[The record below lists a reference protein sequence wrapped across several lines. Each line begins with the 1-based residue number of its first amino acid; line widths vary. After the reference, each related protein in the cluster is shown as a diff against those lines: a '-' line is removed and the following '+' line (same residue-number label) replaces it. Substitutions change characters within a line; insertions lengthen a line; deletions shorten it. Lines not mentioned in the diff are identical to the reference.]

1 MSEQIVVLSDKDQ
14 ARTRI
19 NVFHGSSSAWNN
31 MIKELIGNSLDIF
44 DKEKLNTIKIILHSN
59 KQIEFIDTGS
69 GIPVEGVAS
78 DGRKNYEA
86 IFEKAFAG
94 SKYNNTSATVGQNGI
109 FLWSLTMTCEDIEY
123 FIARPNKNIY
133 NISYHKGD
141 LNKPLTVIGKSEET
155 YSSLIFTLDEDV
167 WDNPNFTFDCICDIA
182 RGQASLGNVKII
194 VEDRLNNESIE
205 FYYENGIEGYFSD
218 ITQNKTMIADN
229 IRITKDV
236 EYELKKNNTTNT
248 DYVGVDLIFN
258 YSNDSEDDIQREF
271 LNTADLIQ
279 HGTIQDG
286 IIQGLKNSIHKWL
299 KDNNKYI
306 KNEKNISNDDVS
318 TGLNYICN
326 VSSLFVEYENQIKQ
340 RTLTSHYKPILQRMI
355 EEHMEIMF
363 IENKFESEKICN
375 QVLINKRS
383 REKSDTMR
391 KDLKK
396 KLSEKVDGMFSRPE
410 GLTDCK
416 YHDDKSEL
424 FISEGKSA
432 KGSIELARDPQY
444 QAVYPI
450 RGKILS
456 CLKASYETIFANQ
469 VVRDLIKTMGCG
481 VEVKSKHNKE
491 LSNFDINNLRY
502 GKIVIASDF
511 DQDGLSI
518 QVLLLTMIYRL
529 MPELLKQNKVFI
541 AQTPLFVIVEDKTDK
556 KHYAFSESEK
566 NDILDKVNCKCRV
579 SRIKGLGE
587 LGSEDMYNTALNTE
601 TRNMMRVT
609 IDDAKSMIDK
619 FELWMS
625 DDVPPRKEFIE
636 QNLHKYINEED

>member
-1 MSEQIVVLSDKDQ
+1 MGEQIVVLSDKDQ

-44 DKEKLNTIKIILHSN
+44 DKKKLNTIKIILHSN

-141 LNKPLTVIGKSEET
+141 LNKPLTVIGESEET
-155 YSSLIFTLDEDV
+155 YSRLIFTLDEDV

-194 VEDRLNNESIE
+194 VEDKANNKSIE

-218 ITQNKTMIADN
+218 ITQNKTMITDN

-340 RTLTSHYKPILQRMI
+340 RTLTSHYKPILQR
-355 EEHMEIMF
+355 
-363 IENKFESEKICN
+363 
-375 QVLINKRS
+375 
-383 REKSDTMR
+383 
-391 KDLKK
+391 
-396 KLSEKVDGMFSRPE
+396 
-410 GLTDCK
+410 
-416 YHDDKSEL
+416 
-424 FISEGKSA
+424 
-432 KGSIELARDPQY
+432 
-444 QAVYPI
+444 
-450 RGKILS
+450 
-456 CLKASYETIFANQ
+456 
-469 VVRDLIKTMGCG
+469 
-481 VEVKSKHNKE
+481 
-491 LSNFDINNLRY
+491 
-502 GKIVIASDF
+502 
-511 DQDGLSI
+511 
-518 QVLLLTMIYRL
+518 
-529 MPELLKQNKVFI
+529 
-541 AQTPLFVIVEDKTDK
+541 
-556 KHYAFSESEK
+556 
-566 NDILDKVNCKCRV
+566 
-579 SRIKGLGE
+579 
-587 LGSEDMYNTALNTE
+587 NT
-601 TRNMMRVT
+601 
-609 IDDAKSMIDK
+609 
-619 FELWMS
+619 
-625 DDVPPRKEFIE
+625 
-636 QNLHKYINEED
+636 